1 MACLV
6 NIIPSLDKEREKRME
21 RENAAGWVR
30 RKVKTGRPAE
40 ARSFESVS
48 MEDMK

>member
-1 MACLV
+1 MV
-6 NIIPSLDKEREKRME
+6 NIIPSFDKEREKRME

-40 ARSFESVS
+40 ASSLESMS